1 MYSLAMLEGS
11 GMPTSNNE
19 CNSHSMMSKL
29 SDVGDQ
35 IPEAYCISKYDG
47 MRTESNWNHKW
58 EHIR

>member
-1 MYSLAMLEGS
+1 
-11 GMPTSNNE
+11 MPTSNNK